1 MTQRPSK
8 LMTPDLAHMILKEIG
23 LPAEYSW
30 VDDERYEAAQ
40 YALECMDELRRFR
53 EREPL
58 VTALLEASE
67 PFGYT
72 TPITHTS
79 IDDDMRDVHAAGNA
93 VREFK
98 VTS

>member
-1 MTQRPSK
+1 MVTK
-8 LMTPDLAHMILKEIG
+8 KKMTPDLARKILKEIG
-23 LPAEYSW
+23 QPAEYDW
-30 VDDERYEAAQ
+30 VDGERHAAAA
-40 YALECMDELRRFR
+40 YALECMDALRRFR